1 MQKQTRSMLTELD
14 ELLIHKDRENLI
26 ESRAHN
32 LINGSIN
39 FINYLRECYD
49 QETAGELERRFINA
63 IKGQD
68 TSKFSRGIRKLRD
81 ED

>member
-1 MQKQTRSMLTELD
+1 LQKQTRSMLTELD